1 MRLRKNDR
9 GHARQPDLTG
19 LINIVF
25 LILIFFIVAG
35 TLRPFWAQDLELAKI
50 DQDSAASGAPR
61 QVIAHANGR
70 LSYAGQDIQLEA
82 LAQLVTAGA
91 NRTANKTN
99 AAFTIV
105 ADGRLP
111 GRDLLKISRT
121 LRIAGIENIS
131 VLVEREQK

>member
-1 MRLRKNDR
+1 MRLRKIDR
-9 GHARQPDLTG
+9 GRARQPDLTG

-50 DQDSAASGAPR
+50 DQDAAAGAAPR
-61 QVIAHANGR
+61 QLIAHANGR
-70 LSYAGQDIQLEA
+70 LSYAGQDVRLAE
-82 LAQLVTAGA
+82 LAQLVLAGA
-91 NRTANKTN
+91 NGAANETKT
-99 AAFTIV
+99 AFTIV

-121 LRIAGIENIS
+121 LRKAGIENIS